1 MQSSVG
7 VTFRALLMLACVIGI
22 PAIALSGTSWSELL
36 KKFQK
41 IEMPAILNL
50 ASASAPVKSDQAT
63 KADRNVC
70 PTGQDQNVG
79 FTGQNQN
86 VGPTGQIQSGGS
98 LADMPPR
105 TSPATVR
112 TNTAEANL
120 LANAEIPPGIHDIEN
135 KLQRFGAT
143 YYVLEAWGSDQQ
155 LFRFYCKMAVGGNAD
170 YTHCFEATD
179 ADPLQAMLHV
189 LKQVEAWRE
198 GEGLPKAPARV

>member
-1 MQSSVG
+1 MQSSAG

-41 IEMPAILNL
+41 IEMPAVLNL
-50 ASASAPVKSDQAT
+50 ASAPAPGKSDEAP
-63 KADRNVC
+63 KADR
-70 PTGQDQNVG
+70 
-79 FTGQNQN
+79 N
-86 VGPTGQIQSGGS
+86 VGPTGQIQNVGPTGQNRLGGP
-98 LADMPPR
+98 LADTPSRAPEATAR
-105 TSPATVR
+105 TQIA
-112 TNTAEANL
+112 AANSE
-120 LANAEIPPGIHDIEN
+120 ANAEIPSGIHDIEN
-135 KLQRFGAT
+135 KLQKFGAT

-179 ADPLQAMLHV
+179 SDPLQAMLHV